1 MTSIACR
8 HVRVAFGEV
17 EVLHGVD
24 LWVPPGGW
32 VTIVGPNG
40 AGKSTLLRAVGRMVA
55 ATGDLSLGDR
65 PLAGLSRREL
75 ARLVAL
81 VPQEPVIPPGMRVV
95 DYVLLG
101 RTAHLGFFEAEGDAD
116 MAAAERALADLDAG
130 GLAGRTVDTLSGGER
145 QRIVIARALVQESP
159 VLLLDEPTTAL
170 DVGHQQEVLD
180 LVERLRGERD
190 LTVLA
195 TMHDLTLAGQY
206 ADWLVM
212 LDGGEVVVAGSAEE
226 VLTEEAVARHYGA
239 RVRVVP
245 DEAGP
250 IVVPVRRDRDTGGG
264 GAIIGG

>member
-1 MTSIACR
+1 MTAIACR
-8 HVRVAFGEV
+8 DVGVAFDGGEV
-17 EVLHGVD
+17 LRGVD

-32 VTIVGPNG
+32 VTVVGPNG
-40 AGKSTLLRAVGRMVA
+40 AGKSTLLRAVGGIVD
-55 ATGDLSLGDR
+55 ATGSIDLGGR
-65 PLAGLSRREL
+65 PAAGMTRREM

-81 VPQEPVIPPGMRVV
+81 VPQEPVIPRGMRVV

-101 RTAHLGFFEAEGDAD
+101 RTAHLGFFEAEGAAD
-116 MAAAERALADLDAG
+116 LDVAVKALADLAAG
-130 GLAGRTVDTLSGGER
+130 PLADRTVDTLSGGER
-145 QRIVIARALVQESP
+145 QRIVIARALAQESP
-159 VLLLDEPTTAL
+159 VLRLDEPTTAL

-180 LVERLRGERD
+180 LVDRLRAERN

-212 LDGGEVVVAGSAEE
+212 LDAGEVVVAGSADE

-250 IVVPVRRDRDTGGG
+250 IVVPVRRSGSD
-264 GAIIGG
+264 GA

>member
-1 MTSIACR
+1 MTAIACQD
-8 HVRVAFGEV
+8 VVVAFDGV
-17 EVLHGVD
+17 EVLRGVD

-32 VTIVGPNG
+32 VTVVGPNG
-40 AGKSTLLRAVGRMVA
+40 AGKSTLLRAVGGIVD
-55 ATGDLSLGDR
+55 ATGSIDLGGR
-65 PLAGLSRREL
+65 PAAGMTRREM

-81 VPQEPVIPPGMRVV
+81 VPQEPVIPRGMRVI

-101 RTAHLGFFEAEGDAD
+101 RTAHLGFFEAEGAAD
-116 MAAAERALADLDAG
+116 LDVAVKALADLDAG
-130 GLAGRTVDTLSGGER
+130 PLADRTVDTLSGGER
-145 QRIVIARALVQESP
+145 QRIVIARALAQESP

-180 LVERLRGERD
+180 LVDRLRAERN

-212 LDGGEVVVAGSAEE
+212 LDAGEVVVAGSADE

-250 IVVPVRRDRDTGGG
+250 IVVPVRRSGSDGT
-264 GAIIGG
+264 

>member
-1 MTSIACR
+1 MTAIACQD
-8 HVRVAFGEV
+8 VVVAFDGA
-17 EVLHGVD
+17 EVLRGVD

-32 VTIVGPNG
+32 VTVVGPNG
-40 AGKSTLLRAVGRMVA
+40 AGKSTLLRAVGGIVD
-55 ATGDLSLGDR
+55 ATGSIDLGGR
-65 PLAGLSRREL
+65 PAAGMTRREM

-81 VPQEPVIPPGMRVV
+81 VPQEPVIPRGMRVV

-101 RTAHLGFFEAEGDAD
+101 RTAHLGFFEAEGAAD
-116 MAAAERALADLDAG
+116 LDVAVKALADLDAG
-130 GLAGRTVDTLSGGER
+130 PLADRTVDTLSGGER
-145 QRIVIARALVQESP
+145 QRIVIARALAQESP

-180 LVERLRGERD
+180 LVDRLRAERN

-212 LDGGEVVVAGSAEE
+212 LDAGEVVVAGSADE

-250 IVVPVRRDRDTGGG
+250 IVVPVRRSGSDGT
-264 GAIIGG
+264 

>member
-1 MTSIACR
+1 MTAIACQD
-8 HVRVAFGEV
+8 VVVAFDGV
-17 EVLHGVD
+17 EVLRGVD

-32 VTIVGPNG
+32 VTVVGPNG
-40 AGKSTLLRAVGRMVA
+40 AGKSTLLRAVGGIVD
-55 ATGDLSLGDR
+55 ATGSIDLGGR
-65 PLAGLSRREL
+65 PAAGMPRREM

-81 VPQEPVIPPGMRVV
+81 VPQEPVIPRGMRVI

-101 RTAHLGFFEAEGDAD
+101 RTAHLGFFEAEGAAD
-116 MAAAERALADLDAG
+116 LDVAVKALADLDAG
-130 GLAGRTVDTLSGGER
+130 PLADRTVDTLSGGER
-145 QRIVIARALVQESP
+145 QRIVIARALAQESP

-170 DVGHQQEVLD
+170 DVGHQQEELD
-180 LVERLRGERD
+180 LVDRLRAERN

-212 LDGGEVVVAGSAEE
+212 LDAGEVVVAGSADE

-250 IVVPVRRDRDTGGG
+250 IVVPVRRSGSDGT
-264 GAIIGG
+264 

>member
-1 MTSIACR
+1 MTAIACQD
-8 HVRVAFGEV
+8 VVVAFDGV
-17 EVLHGVD
+17 EVLRGVD

-32 VTIVGPNG
+32 VTVVGPNG
-40 AGKSTLLRAVGRMVA
+40 AGKSTLLRAVGGIVD
-55 ATGDLSLGDR
+55 ATGSIDLGGR
-65 PLAGLSRREL
+65 PAAGMTRREM

-81 VPQEPVIPPGMRVV
+81 VPQEPVIPRGMRVI

-101 RTAHLGFFEAEGDAD
+101 RTAHLGFFEAEGAAD
-116 MAAAERALADLDAG
+116 LDVAVKALADLDAG
-130 GLAGRTVDTLSGGER
+130 PLADRTVDTLSGGER
-145 QRIVIARALVQESP
+145 QRIVIARALAQESP

-180 LVERLRGERD
+180 LVDRLRAERN

-212 LDGGEVVVAGSAEE
+212 LDAGEVVVAGSADE
-226 VLTEEAVARHYGA
+226 VLTEETVARHYGA

-250 IVVPVRRDRDTGGG
+250 IVVPVRRSGSDGT
-264 GAIIGG
+264 

>member
-1 MTSIACR
+1 MTAIACQD
-8 HVRVAFGEV
+8 VVVAFDGV
-17 EVLHGVD
+17 EVLRGVD

-32 VTIVGPNG
+32 VTVVGPNG
-40 AGKSTLLRAVGRMVA
+40 AGKSTLLRAVGGIVD
-55 ATGDLSLGDR
+55 ATGSIDLGGR
-65 PLAGLSRREL
+65 PAAGMTRREM

-81 VPQEPVIPPGMRVV
+81 VPQEPVIPRGMRVI

-101 RTAHLGFFEAEGDAD
+101 RTAHLGFFEAEGAAD
-116 MAAAERALADLDAG
+116 LDVAVKALADLDAG
-130 GLAGRTVDTLSGGER
+130 PLADRTVDTLSGGER
-145 QRIVIARALVQESP
+145 QRIVIARALAQESP

-180 LVERLRGERD
+180 LVDRLRAERN

-212 LDGGEVVVAGSAEE
+212 LDAGEVVVAGSADE

-250 IVVPVRRDRDTGGG
+250 IVVPVRRSGSD
-264 GAIIGG
+264 GA

>member
-1 MTSIACR
+1 MTAIACQD
-8 HVRVAFGEV
+8 VVVAFDGV
-17 EVLHGVD
+17 EVLRGVD

-32 VTIVGPNG
+32 VTVVGPNG
-40 AGKSTLLRAVGRMVA
+40 AGKSTLLRAVGGIVD
-55 ATGDLSLGDR
+55 ATGSIDLGGR
-65 PLAGLSRREL
+65 PAAGMPRREM

-81 VPQEPVIPPGMRVV
+81 VPQEPVIPRGMRVV

-101 RTAHLGFFEAEGDAD
+101 RTAHLGFFEAEGAAD
-116 MAAAERALADLDAG
+116 LDVAVKALADLDAG
-130 GLAGRTVDTLSGGER
+130 PLADRTVDTLSGGER
-145 QRIVIARALVQESP
+145 QRIVIARALAQESP

-180 LVERLRGERD
+180 LVDRLRAERN

-212 LDGGEVVVAGSAEE
+212 LDAGEVVVAGSADE

-250 IVVPVRRDRDTGGG
+250 IVVPVRRSGSDGT
-264 GAIIGG
+264 

>member
-1 MTSIACR
+1 MT
-8 HVRVAFGEV
+8 V
-17 EVLHGVD
+17 
-24 LWVPPGGW
+24 
-32 VTIVGPNG
+32 VGPNG
-40 AGKSTLLRAVGRMVA
+40 AGKSTLLRAVGGIVD
-55 ATGDLSLGDR
+55 ATGSIDLGGR
-65 PLAGLSRREL
+65 PAAGMTRREM

-81 VPQEPVIPPGMRVV
+81 VPQEPVIPRGMRVV

-101 RTAHLGFFEAEGDAD
+101 RTAHLGFFEAEGAAD
-116 MAAAERALADLDAG
+116 LDVAVKALADLDAG
-130 GLAGRTVDTLSGGER
+130 PLADRTVDTLSGGER
-145 QRIVIARALVQESP
+145 QRIVIARALAQESP

-180 LVERLRGERD
+180 LVDRLRAERN

-212 LDGGEVVVAGSAEE
+212 LDAGEVVVAGSADE

-250 IVVPVRRDRDTGGG
+250 IVVPVRRSGSD
-264 GAIIGG
+264 GA

>member
-1 MTSIACR
+1 MTAIACQD
-8 HVRVAFGEV
+8 VVVAFDGV
-17 EVLHGVD
+17 EVLRGVD

-32 VTIVGPNG
+32 VTVVGPNG
-40 AGKSTLLRAVGRMVA
+40 AGKSTLLRAVGGIVD
-55 ATGDLSLGDR
+55 ATGSIDLGGR
-65 PLAGLSRREL
+65 PAAGMTRREM

-81 VPQEPVIPPGMRVV
+81 VPQEPVIPRGMRVI

-101 RTAHLGFFEAEGDAD
+101 RTAHLGFFEAEGAAD
-116 MAAAERALADLDAG
+116 LDVAVKALADLDAG
-130 GLAGRTVDTLSGGER
+130 PLADRTVDTLSGGER
-145 QRIVIARALVQESP
+145 QRIVIARALAQESP

-180 LVERLRGERD
+180 LVDRLRAERN

-212 LDGGEVVVAGSAEE
+212 LDAGEVVVAGSADE
-226 VLTEEAVARHYGA
+226 VLTEDAVARHYGA

-250 IVVPVRRDRDTGGG
+250 IVVPVRRSGSDGT
-264 GAIIGG
+264 

>member
-1 MTSIACR
+1 MTAIACQD
-8 HVRVAFGEV
+8 VVVAFDGV
-17 EVLHGVD
+17 EVLRGVD

-32 VTIVGPNG
+32 VTVVGPNG
-40 AGKSTLLRAVGRMVA
+40 AGKSTLLRAVGGIVD
-55 ATGDLSLGDR
+55 ATGSIDLGGR
-65 PLAGLSRREL
+65 PAAGMTRREM

-81 VPQEPVIPPGMRVV
+81 VPQEPVIPRGMRVI

-101 RTAHLGFFEAEGDAD
+101 RTAHLGFFEAEGAAD
-116 MAAAERALADLDAG
+116 LDVAVKALADLDAG
-130 GLAGRTVDTLSGGER
+130 PLADRTVDTLSGGER
-145 QRIVIARALVQESP
+145 QRIVIARALAQESP

-180 LVERLRGERD
+180 LVDRLRAERN

-212 LDGGEVVVAGSAEE
+212 LDAGEVVVAGSAEE

-250 IVVPVRRDRDTGGG
+250 IVVPVRRSGSDGT
-264 GAIIGG
+264 

>member
-1 MTSIACR
+1 MTAIACQD
-8 HVRVAFGEV
+8 VVVAFDGV
-17 EVLHGVD
+17 EVLRGVD

-32 VTIVGPNG
+32 VTVVGPNG
-40 AGKSTLLRAVGRMVA
+40 AGKSTLLRAVGGIVD
-55 ATGDLSLGDR
+55 ATGSMDLGGR
-65 PLAGLSRREL
+65 PAAGMTRREM

-81 VPQEPVIPPGMRVV
+81 VPQEPVIPRGMRVI

-101 RTAHLGFFEAEGDAD
+101 RTAHLGFFEAEGAAD
-116 MAAAERALADLDAG
+116 LDVAVKALADLDAG
-130 GLAGRTVDTLSGGER
+130 PLADRTVDTLSGGER
-145 QRIVIARALVQESP
+145 QRIVIARALAQESP

-180 LVERLRGERD
+180 LVDRLRAERN

-212 LDGGEVVVAGSAEE
+212 LDAGEVVVAGSADE

-250 IVVPVRRDRDTGGG
+250 IVVPVRRSGSDGT
-264 GAIIGG
+264 

>member
-1 MTSIACR
+1 M
-8 HVRVAFGEV
+8 
-17 EVLHGVD
+17 
-24 LWVPPGGW
+24 
-32 VTIVGPNG
+32 
-40 AGKSTLLRAVGRMVA
+40 
-55 ATGDLSLGDR
+55 
-65 PLAGLSRREL
+65 

-81 VPQEPVIPPGMRVV
+81 VPQEPVIPRGMRVI

-101 RTAHLGFFEAEGDAD
+101 RTAHLGFFEAEGAAD
-116 MAAAERALADLDAG
+116 LDVAVKALADLDAG
-130 GLAGRTVDTLSGGER
+130 PLADRTVDTLSGGER
-145 QRIVIARALVQESP
+145 QRIVIARALAQESP

-180 LVERLRGERD
+180 LVDRLRAERN

-212 LDGGEVVVAGSAEE
+212 LDAGEVVVAGSADE

-250 IVVPVRRDRDTGGG
+250 IVVPVRRSGSDGT
-264 GAIIGG
+264 

>member
-1 MTSIACR
+1 MTAIACQD
-8 HVRVAFGEV
+8 VVVAFDGV
-17 EVLHGVD
+17 EVLRGVD

-32 VTIVGPNG
+32 VTVVGPNG
-40 AGKSTLLRAVGRMVA
+40 AGKSTLLRAVGGIVD
-55 ATGDLSLGDR
+55 ATGSIDLGGR
-65 PLAGLSRREL
+65 PAAGMTRREM

-81 VPQEPVIPPGMRVV
+81 VPQEPVIPRGMRVS

-101 RTAHLGFFEAEGDAD
+101 RTAHLGFFEAEGAAD
-116 MAAAERALADLDAG
+116 LDVAVKALADLDAG
-130 GLAGRTVDTLSGGER
+130 PLADRTVDTLSGGER
-145 QRIVIARALVQESP
+145 QRIVIARALAQESP

-180 LVERLRGERD
+180 LVDRLRAERN

-212 LDGGEVVVAGSAEE
+212 LDAGEVVVAGSADE

-250 IVVPVRRDRDTGGG
+250 IVVPVRRSGSDGT
-264 GAIIGG
+264 

>member
-1 MTSIACR
+1 MTAIACQD
-8 HVRVAFGEV
+8 VVVAFDGV
-17 EVLHGVD
+17 EVLRGVD

-32 VTIVGPNG
+32 VTVVGPNG
-40 AGKSTLLRAVGRMVA
+40 AGKSTLLRAVGGIVD
-55 ATGDLSLGDR
+55 ATGSIDLDGR
-65 PLAGLSRREL
+65 PAAGMTRREM

-81 VPQEPVIPPGMRVV
+81 VPQEPVIPRGMRVI

-101 RTAHLGFFEAEGDAD
+101 RTAHLGFFEAEGAAD
-116 MAAAERALADLDAG
+116 LDVAVKALADLDAG
-130 GLAGRTVDTLSGGER
+130 PLADRTVDTLSGGER
-145 QRIVIARALVQESP
+145 QRIVIARALAQESP

-180 LVERLRGERD
+180 LVDRLRAERN

-212 LDGGEVVVAGSAEE
+212 LDAGEVVVAGSADE

-250 IVVPVRRDRDTGGG
+250 IVVPVRRSGSDGT
-264 GAIIGG
+264 

>member
-1 MTSIACR
+1 MTAIACQD
-8 HVRVAFGEV
+8 VVVAFDGV
-17 EVLHGVD
+17 EVLRGVD

-32 VTIVGPNG
+32 VTVVGPNG
-40 AGKSTLLRAVGRMVA
+40 AGKSTLLRAVGGIVD
-55 ATGDLSLGDR
+55 ATGSIDLGGR
-65 PLAGLSRREL
+65 PAAGMTRREM

-81 VPQEPVIPPGMRVV
+81 VPQEPVIPRGMRVI

-101 RTAHLGFFEAEGDAD
+101 RTAHLGFFEAEGAAD
-116 MAAAERALADLDAG
+116 LDVAVKALADLDAG
-130 GLAGRTVDTLSGGER
+130 PLADRTVDTLSGGER
-145 QRIVIARALVQESP
+145 QRIVIARALAQESP

-180 LVERLRGERD
+180 LVDRLRAERN

-212 LDGGEVVVAGSAEE
+212 LDAGEVVVAGSADE

-245 DEAGP
+245 DQAGP
-250 IVVPVRRDRDTGGG
+250 IVVPVRRSGSDGT
-264 GAIIGG
+264 

>member
-1 MTSIACR
+1 MTAIACQD
-8 HVRVAFGEV
+8 VVVAFDGV
-17 EVLHGVD
+17 EVLRGVD

-32 VTIVGPNG
+32 VTVVGPNG
-40 AGKSTLLRAVGRMVA
+40 AGKSTLLRAVGGIVD
-55 ATGDLSLGDR
+55 ATGSIDLGGR
-65 PLAGLSRREL
+65 PAAGMTRREM

-81 VPQEPVIPPGMRVV
+81 VPQEPVIPRGMRVI

-101 RTAHLGFFEAEGDAD
+101 RTAHLGFFEAEGAAD
-116 MAAAERALADLDAG
+116 LDVAVKALADLDAG
-130 GLAGRTVDTLSGGER
+130 PLADRTVDTLSGGER
-145 QRIVIARALVQESP
+145 QRIVIARALAQESP

-170 DVGHQQEVLD
+170 DVGHQQEGLD
-180 LVERLRGERD
+180 LVDRLRAERN

-212 LDGGEVVVAGSAEE
+212 LDAGEVVVAGSADE

-250 IVVPVRRDRDTGGG
+250 IVVPVRRSGSD
-264 GAIIGG
+264 GA

>member
-1 MTSIACR
+1 MTAIACQD
-8 HVRVAFGEV
+8 VVVAFDGV
-17 EVLHGVD
+17 EVLRGVD

-32 VTIVGPNG
+32 VTVVGPNG
-40 AGKSTLLRAVGRMVA
+40 AGKSTLLRAVGGIVD
-55 ATGDLSLGDR
+55 ATGSIDLGGR
-65 PLAGLSRREL
+65 PAAGMTRREM

-81 VPQEPVIPPGMRVV
+81 VPQEPVIPRGMRVV

-101 RTAHLGFFEAEGDAD
+101 RTAHLGFFEAEGAAD
-116 MAAAERALADLDAG
+116 LDVAVKALADLDAG
-130 GLAGRTVDTLSGGER
+130 PLADRTVDTLSGGER
-145 QRIVIARALVQESP
+145 QRIVIARSLAQESP

-180 LVERLRGERD
+180 LVDRLRAERN

-212 LDGGEVVVAGSAEE
+212 LDAGEVVVAGSADE

-250 IVVPVRRDRDTGGG
+250 IVVPVRRSGSDGT
-264 GAIIGG
+264 

>member
-1 MTSIACR
+1 
-8 HVRVAFGEV
+8 
-17 EVLHGVD
+17 
-24 LWVPPGGW
+24 
-32 VTIVGPNG
+32 VTVVGPNG
-40 AGKSTLLRAVGRMVA
+40 AGKSTLLRAVGGIVD
-55 ATGDLSLGDR
+55 ATGSIDLGGR
-65 PLAGLSRREL
+65 PAAGMTRREM

-81 VPQEPVIPPGMRVV
+81 VPQEPVIPRGMRVV

-101 RTAHLGFFEAEGDAD
+101 RTAHLGFFEAEGAAD
-116 MAAAERALADLDAG
+116 LDVAVKALADLDAG
-130 GLAGRTVDTLSGGER
+130 PLADRTVDTLSGGER
-145 QRIVIARALVQESP
+145 QRIVIARALAQESP

-180 LVERLRGERD
+180 LVDRLRAERN

-212 LDGGEVVVAGSAEE
+212 LDAGEVVVAGSADE

-250 IVVPVRRDRDTGGG
+250 IVVPVRRSGSD
-264 GAIIGG
+264 GA

>member
-1 MTSIACR
+1 MTAIACQD
-8 HVRVAFGEV
+8 VVVAFDGV
-17 EVLHGVD
+17 EVLRGVD

-32 VTIVGPNG
+32 VTVVGPNG
-40 AGKSTLLRAVGRMVA
+40 AGKSTLLRAVGGIVD
-55 ATGDLSLGDR
+55 ATGSIDLGGR
-65 PLAGLSRREL
+65 PAAGMTRREM

-81 VPQEPVIPPGMRVV
+81 VPQEPVIPRGMRVI

-101 RTAHLGFFEAEGDAD
+101 RTAHLGFFEAEGAAD
-116 MAAAERALADLDAG
+116 LDVAVKALTDLDAG
-130 GLAGRTVDTLSGGER
+130 PLADRTVDTLSGGER
-145 QRIVIARALVQESP
+145 QRIVIARALAQESP

-180 LVERLRGERD
+180 LVDRLRAERN

-212 LDGGEVVVAGSAEE
+212 LDAGEVVVAGSADE

-239 RVRVVP
+239 RVRVVS

-250 IVVPVRRDRDTGGG
+250 IVVPVRRSGSDGT
-264 GAIIGG
+264 

>member
-1 MTSIACR
+1 M
-8 HVRVAFGEV
+8 
-17 EVLHGVD
+17 
-24 LWVPPGGW
+24 
-32 VTIVGPNG
+32 
-40 AGKSTLLRAVGRMVA
+40 AV
-55 ATGDLSLGDR
+55 
-65 PLAGLSRREL
+65 
-75 ARLVAL
+75 
-81 VPQEPVIPPGMRVV
+81 
-95 DYVLLG
+95 
-101 RTAHLGFFEAEGDAD
+101 
-116 MAAAERALADLDAG
+116 AERALADLDAG

-145 QRIVIARALVQESP
+145 QRIVIARALAQESP

-226 VLTEEAVARHYGA
+226 VLT
-239 RVRVVP
+239 

-250 IVVPVRRDRDTGGG
+250 IIVPVRRDRDTGGG

>member
-1 MTSIACR
+1 MTAIACQD
-8 HVRVAFGEV
+8 VVVAFDGV
-17 EVLHGVD
+17 EVLRGVD

-32 VTIVGPNG
+32 VTVVGPNG
-40 AGKSTLLRAVGRMVA
+40 AGKSTLLRAVGGIVD
-55 ATGDLSLGDR
+55 ATGSIDLGGR
-65 PLAGLSRREL
+65 PAAGMTRREM

-81 VPQEPVIPPGMRVV
+81 VPQEPVIPRGMRVI

-101 RTAHLGFFEAEGDAD
+101 RTAHLGFFEAEGAAD
-116 MAAAERALADLDAG
+116 LDVAVKALADLDAG
-130 GLAGRTVDTLSGGER
+130 PLADRTVDTLSGGER
-145 QRIVIARALVQESP
+145 QRIVIARALAQESP

-180 LVERLRGERD
+180 LVDRLRAERN

-212 LDGGEVVVAGSAEE
+212 LDAGEIVVAGSADE

-250 IVVPVRRDRDTGGG
+250 IVVPVRRSGSDGT
-264 GAIIGG
+264 

>member
-1 MTSIACR
+1 MTAIACQD
-8 HVRVAFGEV
+8 VVVAFDGV
-17 EVLHGVD
+17 EVLRGVD

-32 VTIVGPNG
+32 VTVVGPNG
-40 AGKSTLLRAVGRMVA
+40 AGKSTLLRAVGGIVD
-55 ATGDLSLGDR
+55 ATGSIDLGGR
-65 PLAGLSRREL
+65 PAAGMTRREM

-81 VPQEPVIPPGMRVV
+81 VPQEPVIPRGMRVI

-101 RTAHLGFFEAEGDAD
+101 RTAHLGFFEAEGAAD
-116 MAAAERALADLDAG
+116 LDVAVKALTDLDAG
-130 GLAGRTVDTLSGGER
+130 PLADRTVDTLSGGER
-145 QRIVIARALVQESP
+145 QRIVIARALAQESP

-180 LVERLRGERD
+180 LVDRLRAERN

-212 LDGGEVVVAGSAEE
+212 LDAGEVVVAGSADE

-250 IVVPVRRDRDTGGG
+250 IVVPVRRSGSDGT
-264 GAIIGG
+264 

>member
-1 MTSIACR
+1 MTAIACQD
-8 HVRVAFGEV
+8 VVVAFDGV
-17 EVLHGVD
+17 EVLRGVD

-32 VTIVGPNG
+32 VTVVGPNG
-40 AGKSTLLRAVGRMVA
+40 AGKSTLLRAVGGIVD
-55 ATGDLSLGDR
+55 ATGSIDLGGR
-65 PLAGLSRREL
+65 PAAGMTRREM

-81 VPQEPVIPPGMRVV
+81 VPQEPVIPRGMRVI

-101 RTAHLGFFEAEGDAD
+101 RTAHLGFFEAEGAAD
-116 MAAAERALADLDAG
+116 LDVAVKALADLDAG
-130 GLAGRTVDTLSGGER
+130 PLADRTGATLSGGER
-145 QRIVIARALVQESP
+145 QRIVIARALAQESP

-180 LVERLRGERD
+180 LVDRLRAERN

-212 LDGGEVVVAGSAEE
+212 LDAGEVVVAGSADE

-250 IVVPVRRDRDTGGG
+250 IVVPVRRSGSDGT
-264 GAIIGG
+264 

>member
-1 MTSIACR
+1 MTAIACQD
-8 HVRVAFGEV
+8 VVVAFDGV
-17 EVLHGVD
+17 EVLCGVD

-32 VTIVGPNG
+32 VTVVGPNG
-40 AGKSTLLRAVGRMVA
+40 AGKSTLLRAVGGIVD
-55 ATGDLSLGDR
+55 ATGSIDLGGR
-65 PLAGLSRREL
+65 PAAGMTRREM

-81 VPQEPVIPPGMRVV
+81 VPQEPVIPRGMRVI

-101 RTAHLGFFEAEGDAD
+101 RTAHLGFFEAEGAAD
-116 MAAAERALADLDAG
+116 LDVAVKALADLDAG
-130 GLAGRTVDTLSGGER
+130 PLADRTVDTLSGGER
-145 QRIVIARALVQESP
+145 QRIVIARALAQESP

-180 LVERLRGERD
+180 LVDRLRAERN

-212 LDGGEVVVAGSAEE
+212 LDAGEVVVAGSADE

-250 IVVPVRRDRDTGGG
+250 IVVPVRRSGSDGT
-264 GAIIGG
+264 

>member
-1 MTSIACR
+1 MTAIACQD
-8 HVRVAFGEV
+8 VVVAFDGV
-17 EVLHGVD
+17 EVLRGVD

-32 VTIVGPNG
+32 VIVVGPNG
-40 AGKSTLLRAVGRMVA
+40 AGKSTLLRAVGGIVG
-55 ATGDLSLGDR
+55 ATGRIDLGDR
-65 PLAGLSRREL
+65 PVAGMTRREL
-75 ARLVAL
+75 ARLVAV

-101 RTAHLGFFEAEGDAD
+101 RTAHLGFFEAEGAAD
-116 MAAAERALADLDAG
+116 LDVAVKALADLDAG
-130 GLAGRTVDTLSGGER
+130 PLADRTVDTLSGGER
-145 QRIVIARALVQESP
+145 QRIVIARALAQESP

-180 LVERLRGERD
+180 LVDRLRAERN

-212 LDGGEVVVAGSAEE
+212 LDAGEVVVAGSADE

-250 IVVPVRRDRDTGGG
+250 IVVPVRRSGSDGT
-264 GAIIGG
+264 

>member
-1 MTSIACR
+1 MTAIACQD
-8 HVRVAFGEV
+8 VVVAFDGV
-17 EVLHGVD
+17 EVLRGVD

-32 VTIVGPNG
+32 VTVVGPNG
-40 AGKSTLLRAVGRMVA
+40 AGKSTLLRAVGGIVD
-55 ATGDLSLGDR
+55 ATGSIDLGGR
-65 PLAGLSRREL
+65 PAAGMTRREM

-81 VPQEPVIPPGMRVV
+81 VPQEPVIPRGMRVI

-101 RTAHLGFFEAEGDAD
+101 RTAHLGFFEAEGAAD
-116 MAAAERALADLDAG
+116 LDVAVKALADLDAG
-130 GLAGRTVDTLSGGER
+130 PLADRTVDTLSGGER
-145 QRIVIARALVQESP
+145 QRIVIARALAQESP
-159 VLLLDEPTTAL
+159 MLLLDEPTTAL

-180 LVERLRGERD
+180 LVDRLRAERN

-212 LDGGEVVVAGSAEE
+212 LDAGEIVVAGSADE

-250 IVVPVRRDRDTGGG
+250 IVVPVRRSGSDGT
-264 GAIIGG
+264 